1 MLSWVAY
8 MRGALKP
15 TSEVGLL
22 EALAKHIFGHEF
34 TPGLMKT
41 VVLARTRGARGTKHL
56 LAGFIRP
63 E

>member
-1 MLSWVAY
+1 

-41 VVLARTRGARGTKHL
+41 AVLAREAHEVQKHL
-56 LAGFIRP
+56 PAGFIRH